1 MLFAYIYNIIL
12 FKDGYHY
19 YYNGFEIDLMV
30 DYFWRGGSPMCIS
43 LEEIRTVTG
52 QIAKEYNINKIY
64 LFGSYARGEETDSSD
79 IDMLIS
85 SDTLDILS
93 MSRLKQQLTDVFDTE
108 VDVVSD
114 TSVSDVFRFLIK
126 DDEILIYEKS

>member
-1 MLFAYIYNIIL
+1 
-12 FKDGYHY
+12 
-19 YYNGFEIDLMV
+19 
-30 DYFWRGGSPMCIS
+30 MCIS